1 MSCVRG
7 YVVSEDMLCQRIRV
21 ERERERKGNTH
32 LFCRAIRYNPRSVYR
47 QASQR
52 KMPSYF
58 YYSSCRSFLPL
69 RRSSSPPRHRPHQW
83 IRRWILCWMP
93 KRVIFLTLP
102 DPSSTPLPLV
112 FPPRFSDPRNCP
124 TSFENDSSLEIP
136 ILPSVHHEHPN
147 ISDDRT
153 PMF

>member
-1 MSCVRG
+1 M
-7 YVVSEDMLCQRIRV
+7 SEDTCRE
-21 ERERERKGNTH
+21 ERDRKNTY
-32 LFCRAIRYNPRSVYR
+32 LSCRAIRYNRRSVYR

-58 YYSSCRSFLPL
+58 YYSSCRSFLPS

-124 TSFENDSSLEIP
+124 TSSKMIRSPRKTQSYLRCTMSIQIYLTIELLCSS
-136 ILPSVHHEHPN
+136 V
-147 ISDDRT
+147 
-153 PMF
+153 